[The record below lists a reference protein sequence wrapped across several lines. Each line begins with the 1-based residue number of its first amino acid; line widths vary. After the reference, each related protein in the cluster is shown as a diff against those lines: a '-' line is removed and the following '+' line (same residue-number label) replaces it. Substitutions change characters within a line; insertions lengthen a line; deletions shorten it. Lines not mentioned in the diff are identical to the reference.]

1 VILPSPS
8 SLFSFSLSLFL
19 ALFAPNAF
27 RRQIKTTDVYG
38 GGRGRRRGR
47 RGGGS
52 FFFEG
57 ILEGKN
63 SLSPSA
69 KRREK
74 KKKEGPSKNQKPK
87 TKKKKRQKKGDLV
100 PSSSQKKKRDQREPR
115 TERRGKDFDGGKN
128 LSHKK
133 ALLCTN
139 IIVLVESSSFI
150 LSRTHA
156 RAHAH
161 INRRNDDDE

>member
-63 SLSPSA
+63 SLSPLS

-87 TKKKKRQKKGDLV
+87 TKKKKTKKRRSR
-100 PSSSQKKKRDQREPR
+100 PIIISKKKRDQREPR

>member
-1 VILPSPS
+1 MGCIKRDQHEPNVLPCSLFLSNECVLPTRDTLDCVVILPAPS

-87 TKKKKRQKKGDLV
+87 TKNQKPKKRRSRHHHLKKKER
-100 PSSSQKKKRDQREPR
+100 SER
-115 TERRGKDFDGGKN
+115 TEN
-128 LSHKK
+128 
-133 ALLCTN
+133 
-139 IIVLVESSSFI
+139 
-150 LSRTHA
+150 
-156 RAHAH
+156 
-161 INRRNDDDE
+161 